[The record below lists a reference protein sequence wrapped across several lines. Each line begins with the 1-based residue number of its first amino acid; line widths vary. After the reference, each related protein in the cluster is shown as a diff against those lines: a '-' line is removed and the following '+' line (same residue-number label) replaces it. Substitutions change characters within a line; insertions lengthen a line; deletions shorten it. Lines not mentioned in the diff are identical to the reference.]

1 MLTLLAMRLE
11 ANHYRTEQAINGAQ
25 ARARVARGGLDAII
39 LDLRLPD
46 ASGLDLLAEFRERA
60 PDVPVIMLTAHGTID
75 TAVEAMRRGAF
86 GFLTKPFNHH
96 ELLQRV
102 RHAIENVSL
111 RREVADFRRIVG
123 EEESGSILGTSR
135 SIAEVRALIARV
147 AHSDVTVLV
156 TGESG
161 TGKELAARS
170 IHQLSARA
178 KGPFVA
184 VNCGAIPIE
193 LLESELF
200 GHVKGAFAG
209 AARDRDGLFA
219 TARGG
224 TLFIDEIGDAP
235 LNVQQKLLRVL
246 QERRYTPVGATSER
260 EADVRVL
267 AATQR
272 DLRSDVARGRFRE
285 DLFFR
290 LHVVPIEMP
299 PLRERREDI
308 VLLAEVFLERASAR
322 HQLPVPALSRAA
334 IDWMLRWPWSGNV
347 RELANLM
354 EAGAVLASGNELSDE
369 DLARLAGASSA
380 AARGAPSAT
389 TSVQDEPVS
398 ATSESGGASAVDP
411 VLLLT
416 DAARPLPTLK
426 DARDAFERAY
436 LVEVLRRANGNVT
449 AAAQAAGRNRTD
461 FYDLLRRHNVRW
473 REGNS

>member
-11 ANHYRTEQAINGAQ
+11 ANGYRTEQAVNGAQ
-25 ARARVARGGLDAII
+25 ARARVARGALDAVV

-46 ASGLDLLAEFRERA
+46 ANGLELLSEFRQRA
-60 PDVPVIMLTAHGTID
+60 PDLPVIMLTAHGTID
-75 TAVEAMRRGAF
+75 SAVEAMRRGAF

-102 RHAIENVSL
+102 RHAIENASL

-123 EEESGSILGTSR
+123 EEIDGSILGTSR
-135 SIAEVRALIARV
+135 AIATVRELIARV
-147 AHSDVTVLV
+147 APTDVTVLV

-178 KGPFVA
+178 KMPFVA
-184 VNCGAIPIE
+184 VNCGAIPSE

-200 GHVKGAFAG
+200 GHVRGAFTG
-209 AARDRDGLFA
+209 ASRDRDGLFA
-219 TARGG
+219 AARGG
-224 TLFIDEIGDAP
+224 TLFLDEVGDAP
-235 LNVQQKLLRVL
+235 LHVQVKLLRVL
-246 QERRYTPVGATSER
+246 QERRYTPVGSTTER

-267 AATQR
+267 AATHR
-272 DLRSDVARGRFRE
+272 DLRADVVRGRFRE

-290 LHVVPIEMP
+290 LHVVPLEMP

-322 HQLPVPALSRAA
+322 HKLPVPALSSDAL
-334 IDWMLRWPWSGNV
+334 DWLLQWSWPGNV

-354 EAGAVLASGNELSDE
+354 EAATVLASGA
-369 DLARLAGASSA
+369 DLRSESLMRLAGAA
-380 AARGAPSAT
+380 ASKPAPSAT
-389 TSVQDEPVS
+389 TSAPIDEREPPS
-398 ATSESGGASAVDP
+398 IDGDSDASVDP
-411 VLLLT
+411 VRVLT
-416 DAARPLPTLK
+416 DQARPLPSLK

-449 AAAQAAGRNRTD
+449 AAARVAGRNRTD
-461 FYDLLRRHNVRW
+461 FYDLLRRHGVRW
-473 REGNS
+473 REGGG

>member
-11 ANHYRTEQAINGAQ
+11 ANGYRTERAETVAQ
-25 ARARVARGGLDAII
+25 ARARIAKGALDAIV

-46 ASGLDLLAEFRERA
+46 GDGLTLLTELRA
-60 PDVPVIMLTAHGTID
+60 RCPDVPVIMLTAHGTID

-102 RHAIENVSL
+102 RHAIENAAL

-123 EEESGSILGTSR
+123 EEVSGSILGTSR
-135 SIAEVRALIARV
+135 AINAARELIARI
-147 AHSDVTVLV
+147 ASADVTVLV

-170 IHQLSARA
+170 IHQLSSRS
-178 KGPFVA
+178 KYPFVA
-184 VNCGAIPIE
+184 VNCGAIPME

-200 GHVKGAFAG
+200 GHVRGAFTG

-219 TARGG
+219 AAHGG
-224 TLFIDEIGDAP
+224 TLFLDEIGDAP
-235 LNVQQKLLRVL
+235 LNVQVKLLRVL
-246 QERRYTPVGATSER
+246 QERRYTPVGSTHER
-260 EADVRVL
+260 EADVRVV
-267 AATQR
+267 AATHR
-272 DLRSDVARGRFRE
+272 DLRADVTKGRFRE

-290 LHVVPIEMP
+290 LHVVPLEMP

-322 HQLPVPALSRAA
+322 HNLKVPALTRSA
-334 IDWMLRWPWSGNV
+334 IDWMLQWPWPGNV
-347 RELANLM
+347 RELANMM
-354 EAGAVLASGNELSDE
+354 EAASVLASGNDLSAE
-369 DLARLAGASSA
+369 DLSRLAGATAAPARATSSA
-380 AARGAPSAT
+380 GIDDGEPAASDEQRESA
-389 TSVQDEPVS
+389 QDP
-398 ATSESGGASAVDP
+398 
-411 VLLLT
+411 LKILT
-416 DAARPLPTLK
+416 DPDRPLPTLK

-436 LVEVLRRANGNVT
+436 LVEVLRRASGNIT
-449 AAAQAAGRNRTD
+449 AAARIAGRNRTD

-473 REGNS
+473 RDES